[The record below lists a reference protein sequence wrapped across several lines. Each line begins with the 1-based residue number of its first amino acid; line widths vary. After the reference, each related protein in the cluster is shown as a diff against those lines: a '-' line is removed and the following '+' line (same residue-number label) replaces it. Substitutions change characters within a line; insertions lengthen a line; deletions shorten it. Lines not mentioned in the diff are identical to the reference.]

1 MTDQE
6 SQFSW
11 ADLYSQ
17 HLDEWNKRLAGAL
30 SASGLESIVIFAGDE
45 KTQFR
50 DDQTYPFAVEAY
62 FKAWVPLTNHPG
74 SALKLVPGQKPLL
87 ILLHEQGFWHDTAVE
102 PTGFWVEHF
111 EIREATSSA
120 AVLKELGAVNSDM
133 SIIAAQAT
141 ANNHSSLLNDETL
154 LNYLDYFRAFK
165 TDYEANCIRYANEIA
180 ARGHV
185 AAQHVFRE
193 GASEFEIHH
202 AYCLAT
208 EQIDSDLPYPNIVA
222 INEHAATLHHQ
233 NLQREIP
240 DKIHSFLL
248 DAGARYRGYASDV
261 TRTYAQ
267 NEPLFESLI
276 GSMDTLQQTL
286 CTEAL
291 SGTDFIEL
299 NERAHQLLAKIL
311 TEHQILNCS
320 DDEAYSTGITRT
332 FLPHG
337 LGHLLGLHVHDAG
350 GHLVNADGKTRNPP
364 TNHPMLRLTRV
375 LEPGFVVTIE
385 PGLYFIPSLLYKL
398 RNTALGRSID
408 WDKLSELYSCGGI
421 RVEDNVLVT
430 NTTPQNISR
439 PALKAAGL

>member
-1 MTDQE
+1 MTNQE
-6 SQFSW
+6 SQLDW
-11 ADLYSQ
+11 ADLYFR
-17 HLDEWNKRLAGAL
+17 HLDEWNERLAGAL
-30 SASGLESIVIFAGDE
+30 SAASLDSVVICAGSE

-62 FKAWVPLTNHPG
+62 FKAWVPLADHPG
-74 SALKLVPGQKPLL
+74 SVLKLVPGKKPLL
-87 ILLHEQGFWHDTAVE
+87 ILLREQGFWHDAAVE

-111 EIREATSSA
+111 EIREAASSA
-120 AVLKELGAVNSDM
+120 AVLKELGTVNSSM
-133 SIIAAQAT
+133 SVIAERADAKS
-141 ANNHSSLLNDETL
+141 HSALLNDETL
-154 LNYLDYFRAFK
+154 LNHLDYFRAFK
-165 TDYEANCIRYANEIA
+165 TDYEASCIEHANKIA

-185 AAQHVFRE
+185 AAQHVFCE

-208 EQIDSDLPYPNIVA
+208 EQTDANLPYPNIVA

-240 DKIHSFLL
+240 NKTRSFLL

-261 TRTYAQ
+261 TRTYAR

-276 GSMDTLQQTL
+276 GSMDALQQTL
-286 CTEAL
+286 CAEAL
-291 SGTDFIEL
+291 SGTDFIKL
-299 NERAHQLLAKIL
+299 NERAHQLLAKVL
-311 TEHQILNCS
+311 TEHRLLNCT

-350 GHLVNADGKTRNPP
+350 GRLVNTDGETRGPP
-364 TNHPMLRLTRV
+364 PGHPMLRLTRV

-385 PGLYFIPSLLYKL
+385 PGLYFISSLLDEL
-398 RNTALGRSID
+398 RQTALGRCID
-408 WDKLSELYSCGGI
+408 WDKLSELYCYGGI

-430 NTTPQNISR
+430 NTSPQNLSR
-439 PALKAAGL
+439 PALETAGI